1 MMGFKDMVAADRR
14 SVFLNGLE
22 FADDHLV
29 EGKTIRCVIDDDR
42 LRERQAGSE
51 LAVAESYMLLYAAC
65 EDLPPRRRAGAALN
79 VDHRELIVDD
89 WSEDMGIATIAL
101 RVTV

>member
-14 SVFLNGLE
+14 TVFLNGLE
-22 FADDHLV
+22 FAEDHWV
-29 EGKTIRCVIDDDR
+29 EGKTICCVIDDDR

-51 LAVAESYMLLYAAC
+51 LAVAESFMLLYAAA
-65 EDLPPRRRAGAALN
+65 EDLPPRRRVGSALN
-79 VDHRELIVDD
+79 VDHREFIIDD
-89 WSEDMGIATIAL
+89 WSEDMGMATIAL